1 MGEEFIQWFSKQAS
15 FFPVECFLTCEC
27 RVVFFFIHSK
37 QSYNPH
43 GNCSFSC
50 SVPLVSSWTAFP
62 TIQCNQPRDVFQHLP
77 SLGKRPEGLRKDWGS
92 PMSLPKRR
100 LRHPTSDPPQTS
112 TAFPQLKYFFHL
124 KHSS

>member
-1 MGEEFIQWFSKQAS
+1 MGFQAS
-15 FFPVECFLTCEC
+15 FIPPCRVFFTCEC
-27 RVVFFFIHSK
+27 RVFFFSSLFFFPSK

-50 SVPLVSSWTAFP
+50 SVPLVSSWTVFP

-77 SLGKRPEGLRKDWGS
+77 SLGKRSEGLRKDWGS

-100 LRHPTSDPPQTS
+100 LQHPTSDPPQTS
-112 TAFPQLKYFFHL
+112 MAFPQLKYFFHL